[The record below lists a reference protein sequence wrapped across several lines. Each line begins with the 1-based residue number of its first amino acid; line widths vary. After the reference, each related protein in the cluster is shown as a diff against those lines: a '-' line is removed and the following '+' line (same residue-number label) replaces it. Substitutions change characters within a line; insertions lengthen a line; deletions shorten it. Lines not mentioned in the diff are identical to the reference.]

1 MVLFLVGA
9 IGLSTFRYMT
19 IGLTSEYRLCHV
31 KIDLLIVRAN
41 KKCYNTMK

>member
-1 MVLFLVGA
+1 MRERESVALFLVGA
-9 IGLSTFRYMT
+9 